1 MMTLRR
7 TFVWLVAVGAGLLL
21 GGQLGAEPPSWEGLQ
36 SGPILMRNHLT
47 QIADYGGSATPYISS
62 DGIFQ
67 LDPDGDRLT
76 VLRRFTVGVTPASTG
91 SFFLGNN
98 GFLTVKGDRVLF
110 EAHPYDLHF
119 DALSWRMVNR
129 LPVANG
135 EPTGWALQGPYLD
148 EATVAGTGLEP
159 GVYGIARCNY
169 SIMFNNHWTGPTP
182 CSEITV
188 PGTAWPTVATEER
201 VLLHDADSP
210 GLIDGSVPVFTFPD
224 TSWDGDRVLLSF
236 DPGRQGFWRGTELHA
251 QLYPVVGG
259 QLAAPQLDLDLDAM
273 PFRLEPENGYLSA
286 LHFHPPA
293 GRLYGV
299 LHRRPYSLT
308 ARTTLLFSLDPATGE
323 AAEIAGLYDEGYPPF
338 TFASFGE
345 PPQLY
350 EQIIPIVADTRGAH
364 GGRWHTDLWLYNPSS
379 EPTTVTVT
387 RLRAPDEPTEL
398 GLAGHASLRVEDVLP
413 ALGGG
418 DGGDGAK
425 HDALLLSSDYRW
437 AEQVVAVGRVWM
449 RDPAT
454 GGTYGHAVP
463 SVPAPYGYSNHSV
476 SETPTYE
483 PDVPKFN
490 VGLNAMAAHIDLDL
504 REPGRFRHNL
514 GIVNPSDEEIT
525 IQLAWTFHDE
535 GSAWYQRFGPDV
547 EGYRR
552 QTLVVPAHDLVVTD
566 IEALFPAEVVEGWVP
581 RIAVFGLKPAIVWT
595 TMVDNVT
602 GDATFV
608 PFTSYTADSAI
619 QNSPDN
625 LRALEEY
632 RLALPV
638 VASTGGL
645 GGSRWTTDL
654 YGYVWGRG
662 SHWPRIVA
670 AFHPSR
676 PGRCAE
682 PASGEVNEILQGVL
696 AMPVDRW
703 LQTIEWPPDVPP
715 PPWGFVDGLGTIY
728 PDVVHSF
735 AECAGAGNVTGG
747 LEILTGS
754 WFSGFSRTYTT
765 RPDGGTYGG
774 MLPLYPRWGWPV
786 QHFAG
791 LQVDDG
797 FRVNVG
803 FFNGDHDRAVE
814 HRLTLYSADGQTVAE
829 RSFTLEPLAS
839 LQQELTRLFGLA
851 DLPEG
856 AYGLTVLP
864 LDDPLTG
871 APGRSW
877 AYVSVVDNRTND
889 PTNLW

>member
-1 MMTLRR
+1 MMMSLRR

-21 GGQLGAEPPSWEGLQ
+21 AEQLGAEPPSWEGLQ
-36 SGPILMRNHLT
+36 SGPILMRNHLI
-47 QIADYGGSATPYISS
+47 QIADYGGWPTPYVSS
-62 DGIFQ
+62 DGIWQ

-76 VLRRFTVGVTPASTG
+76 ILRRFTATGLNPGSTDVLFSG
-91 SFFLGNN
+91 DQ
-98 GFLTVKGDRVLF
+98 GFLTVMGDRVLF
-110 EAHPYDLHF
+110 QANPYDFHF

-129 LPVANG
+129 VPVANG

-148 EATVAGTGLEP
+148 ETTVAGTGLEP
-159 GVYGIARCNY
+159 GLYGIARCIY
-169 SIMFNNHWTGPTP
+169 SIVFNTYWSGSLP

-188 PGTAWPTVATEER
+188 PGMVWPTVATEER
-201 VLLHDADSP
+201 VLLHDPDSP
-210 GLIDGSVPVFTFPD
+210 GLIDRANPLFSFPD

-251 QLYPVVGG
+251 QLYPVIDG
-259 QLAAPQLDLDLDAM
+259 QLFSPQLDLDLDAL
-273 PFRLEPENGYLSA
+273 PFGLEPENGYLSA
-286 LHFHPPA
+286 LHYHPPA

-299 LHRRPYSLT
+299 LRRRPYSLT
-308 ARTTLLFSLDPATGE
+308 ARSSLLFSLDPASGD
-323 AAEIAGLYDEGYPPF
+323 AAEIAGLYDERYPPF
-338 TFASFGE
+338 TFASFGAHPE
-345 PPQLY
+345 TF

-379 EPTTVTVT
+379 EPTTVAAT
-387 RLRAPDEPTEL
+387 RLRAPEEPVEVHL
-398 GLAGHASLRVEDVLP
+398 PGYGSLRIEDVLR

-418 DGGDGAK
+418 AGGDGTK
-425 HDALLLSSDYRW
+425 HDALFLSSQYRW

-449 RDPAT
+449 RDPDT

-476 SETPTYE
+476 NQPRTNDPE
-483 PDVPKFN
+483 VPRFN
-490 VGLNAMAAHIDLDL
+490 VGANALAAHIDLDL

-525 IQLAWTFHDE
+525 IQLAWTFHDAYWSWE
-535 GSAWYQRFGPDV
+535 EYGPDV
-547 EGYRR
+547 EGFRR
-552 QTLVVPAHDLVVTD
+552 KTIVVPPHELVVTN

-581 RIAVFGLKPAIVWT
+581 RIAVFGVKPAIIWT
-595 TMVDNVT
+595 TMVDNLT

-608 PFTSYTADSAI
+608 PFTSYTADSAE
-619 QNSPDN
+619 QNSTDN

-632 RLALPV
+632 RFAIPV
-638 VASTGGL
+638 AAANHGAN
-645 GGSRWTTDL
+645 GSRWTTDL
-654 YGYVWGRG
+654 FGFVQGLG
-662 SHWPRIVA
+662 VSTPLVVA
-670 AFHPSR
+670 AFHPSE
-676 PGRCAE
+676 PERCAD
-682 PASGEVNEILQGVL
+682 PALGEVNAILQGVL
-696 AMPVDRW
+696 AMPLLRW
-703 LQTIEWPPDVPP
+703 LQTIGRPP
-715 PPWGFVDGLGTIY
+715 PPWSEMDPYYGTIF

-735 AECAGAGNVTGG
+735 AECADAGNVKGG

-803 FFNGDHDRAVE
+803 FFNGDHDHAVE
-814 HRLTLYSADGQTVAE
+814 HRVTLYSADGQVVAE
-829 RSFTLEPLAS
+829 RTFTLEPLAS
-839 LQQELTRLFGLA
+839 LQQELERLFDVE
-851 DLPEG
+851 DLPAG